1 MKAKKVLAML
11 MASAMIMGTSVTA
24 FAAGTSTTAA
34 EIVGIELENPEAVT
48 NPGLDVTVT
57 AYQIITYDEKGKYN
71 EVLEDS
77 ITKNS
82 KGEYTPTAD
91 DLAKLSKRTTEL
103 TTSET
108 FTRSGDSTTF
118 TCDDLTE
125 GSWMVLVTDSE
136 SYFYNPM
143 IISVYKD
150 TNGVKQ
156 YGTMD
161 LANDKWTDETAYAK
175 KSEPD
180 IVKTALTPD
189 VQGVQYG
196 DIIQFQVTADIPDYT
211 SVAENIT
218 YSITD
223 TVDGLQ
229 LYKDE
234 SHSVVATVNGS
245 GEDATLNAAVEN
257 AFISGNSSFTVTD
270 LGDEWLKTHGGEK
283 IVITYYA
290 KVTTDAKL
298 TVDETTNTA
307 TLDYSTNDD
316 IQQKEDDTIHYT
328 FGIDTT
334 ISGQIGTQDKTG
346 EFVKIDSDGTVRYDE
361 TTGELVVSE
370 DDALSGAKF
379 KLYIGDPSEN
389 KLFTNAAGKSE
400 FETTNDGKL
409 EITGLDSDVTYYLV
423 ETKAPDG
430 YTINET
436 PVPVMIDAEYDEEG
450 LLLNYAVVIGDS
462 ATGGSA
468 TTHYKY
474 EDGTTEMINTPG
486 TANNPYGFKN
496 STLTNLP
503 STGGI
508 GTTVFTIGGCVVMV
522 TAAGLYFATRKKTE
536 K

>member
-1 MKAKKVLAML
+1 MKAKKVLAVL

-34 EIVGIELENPEAVT
+34 EIVGIELENPDAVVD
-48 NPGLDVTVT
+48 PDLDVTVT
-57 AYQIITYDEKGKYN
+57 AYQIITYDEKGEYN
-71 EVLEDS
+71 EVLEGS
-77 ITKNS
+77 ITKTG
-82 KGEYTPTAD
+82 GEYTPTAD
-91 DLAKLSKRTTEL
+91 DLAKLSKRTAEL
-103 TTSET
+103 TTSKT

-118 TCDDLTE
+118 TCADLTE

-161 LANDKWTDETAYAK
+161 LATDKWTDGTAYAK

-180 IVKTALTPD
+180 IVKEALTSN

-245 GEDATLNAAVEN
+245 GEDVTLNAAVEK
-257 AFISGNSSFTVTD
+257 AFISGNSSFTVTG

-316 IQQKEDDTIHYT
+316 VQHKEDDTIHYT
-328 FGIDTT
+328 FGIDTK
-334 ISGQIGTQDKTG
+334 ISGQIGTQNKTG
-346 EFVKIDSDGTVRYDE
+346 EFIKIDSDGNVKYDE
-361 TTGELVVSE
+361 TTGELVVSK
-370 DDALSGAKF
+370 DAALSGAKF
-379 KLYIGDPSEN
+379 KLYIGDPEEN
-389 KLFTNAAGKSE
+389 NLFTNADGVSE
-400 FETTNDGKL
+400 FETTDDGRL

-436 PVPVMIDAEYDEEG
+436 PVPIMIEADYDENG
-450 LLLNYAVVIGDS
+450 ILLNYDVVIS
-462 ATGGSA
+462 GSEGEA
-468 TTHYKY
+468 VTHYKY
-474 EDGTTEMINTPG
+474 EDGKTEMINTEG

-496 STLTNLP
+496 TTLTKLP

-508 GTTVFTIGGCVVMV
+508 GTTIFTIGGCTIMV
-522 TAAGLYFATRKKTE
+522 TAAGLYFATRKKNE

>member
-1 MKAKKVLAML
+1 MKAKKVLAIL

-34 EIVGIELENPEAVT
+34 EITGIELENPDA
-48 NPGLDVTVT
+48 DVTVT
-57 AYQIITYDEKGKYN
+57 AYQIITYDEKGEYN
-71 EVLEDS
+71 EVLEGS
-77 ITKNS
+77 ITKTG
-82 KGEYTPTAD
+82 GEYTPTAD
-91 DLAKLSKRTTEL
+91 DLAKLSKRTAEL
-103 TTSET
+103 TTTET
-108 FTRSGDSTTF
+108 FTRSGNSTTF
-118 TCDDLTE
+118 TCADLTE

-161 LANDKWTDETAYAK
+161 LANDKWTDGTAYAK
-175 KSEPD
+175 KSEPE
-180 IVKTALTPD
+180 IVKEAITPS
-189 VQGVQYG
+189 VNGVQYG

-211 SVAENIT
+211 SVAKGIT
-218 YSITD
+218 YAITD

-229 LYKDE
+229 LYKDN
-234 SHSVVATVNGS
+234 SHKVVATVDGNA
-245 GEDATLNAAVEN
+245 EDATLNAAVER
-257 AFISGNSSFTVTD
+257 AFTSGESSFTVTG
-270 LGDEWLKTHGGEK
+270 LGDEWLKTHGGEE

-307 TLDYSTNDD
+307 TLNYSTNDD

-361 TTGELVVSE
+361 TTGELVVSK
-370 DDALSGAKF
+370 DAALSGAKF
-379 KLYIGDPSEN
+379 KLYIGDPEEN
-389 KLFTNAAGKSE
+389 NLFTNAAGVSE
-400 FETTNDGKL
+400 FETTDDGRL

-436 PVPVMIDAEYDEEG
+436 PVPVKIDAEYDENG
-450 LLLNYAVVIGDS
+450 ILLNYDVVITDSDGD
-462 ATGGSA
+462 GSA
-468 TTHYKY
+468 VTHYKY
-474 EDGTTEMINTPG
+474 KDGKTEMINTKDTPS
-486 TANNPYGFKN
+486 NPFGFKN
-496 STLTNLP
+496 TTLTKLP

-508 GTTVFTIGGCVVMV
+508 GTTIFTIGGCTIMV